1 MGDEAAADTEPADPA
16 LQPPPA
22 ESSDAKPA
30 DKHAKKAAK
39 RLRNALGCATDAA
52 IIDSFAEATMMDL
65 SSGVINIEVGGM
77 FIAALKVAGGA
88 PKVEKL
94 YLHANAL
101 LGPAFCVGFTGED
114 VALPALIKLNMQ
126 GTGLKDGG
134 AAAIAAALKRQAWPA
149 LQDLNLS
156 SCEIGDDGACSL
168 AVSIK
173 EGCPT
178 LQELSLGGND
188 IGDVGAVALAGAL
201 FGTDEL
207 AAAAAAGGE
216 AAEGEGGDAEAAPE
230 EPAAE
235 EPPAEPTGGEEGG
248 GGEGGAEGPLGALE
262 VVKLS
267 DNRIGFDGLE
277 YIHKAISAGTALAN
291 CPSLR
296 SFDVRYQRGMP
307 VLRSQEAIQR
317 AAEVAAARV
326 SVALA
331 KLNEEEPDGALLEA
345 AAITAEEKEL
355 REPVGGGEREQ
366 ASADDANTAPQ
377 PETDEEAAERVAA
390 DLAATEAEVIASA
403 ALGDGEVTAESVE
416 AAAEAAEKYWQAAF
430 EKKVEAEKAAEEA
443 AAEKLAAEEKAKADA
458 EAAETAA
465 REAAEAKAM
474 EMIEEARR
482 QEMIEKAKEEEARR
496 QEMIEKAKEEAAA
509 AEAEAAA
516 AEGEGG
522 EGEAA
527 AEAPAAEEAA
537 EDKPAEEEAV
547 KEEEGAAETTEP
559 AAEPAAAS
567 SSSVAVEGG
576 FGQAVKLDVA
586 DIKLGRSIASGAEAE
601 VFRGLLWGQKA
612 AVKQLKLVSDDGAEK
627 EASVLTSELEHETR
641 ILSKLNHPCVL
652 TLIGY
657 TDEPCQ
663 IVLEVLD
670 GTIYD
675 LTSML
680 YSGTAPEGVS
690 ALEGGLLGPLSDV
703 LSACAYLHALTI
715 PILHRDLKPPNVLHD
730 ERFRCKLCDF
740 GTAIELRQG
749 ADLPTEWIGSQLYVA
764 PEIDKGEPYGLLA
777 DVFSFGAMAYELY
790 HMLSTGVNF
799 YGEGDMFEGGG
810 MFEGLEVLR
819 APLTSDPP
827 EQPARPD
834 ACDNDAMWE
843 LLMSTVAADAAER
856 PSFAKVAREVGE
868 IRQAAGSLAE
878 WL

>member
-1 MGDEAAADTEPADPA
+1 
-16 LQPPPA
+16 
-22 ESSDAKPA
+22 
-30 DKHAKKAAK
+30 
-39 RLRNALGCATDAA
+39 
-52 IIDSFAEATMMDL
+52 
-65 SSGVINIEVGGM
+65 
-77 FIAALKVAGGA
+77 
-88 PKVEKL
+88 
-94 YLHANAL
+94 
-101 LGPAFCVGFTGED
+101 
-114 VALPALIKLNMQ
+114 
-126 GTGLKDGG
+126 
-134 AAAIAAALKRQAWPA
+134 
-149 LQDLNLS
+149 
-156 SCEIGDDGACSL
+156 
-168 AVSIK
+168 
-173 EGCPT
+173 
-178 LQELSLGGND
+178 
-188 IGDVGAVALAGAL
+188 
-201 FGTDEL
+201 
-207 AAAAAAGGE
+207 
-216 AAEGEGGDAEAAPE
+216 
-230 EPAAE
+230 
-235 EPPAEPTGGEEGG
+235 
-248 GGEGGAEGPLGALE
+248 
-262 VVKLS
+262 
-267 DNRIGFDGLE
+267 
-277 YIHKAISAGTALAN
+277 
-291 CPSLR
+291 
-296 SFDVRYQRGMP
+296 
-307 VLRSQEAIQR
+307 
-317 AAEVAAARV
+317 
-326 SVALA
+326 
-331 KLNEEEPDGALLEA
+331 
-345 AAITAEEKEL
+345 
-355 REPVGGGEREQ
+355 
-366 ASADDANTAPQ
+366 
-377 PETDEEAAERVAA
+377 
-390 DLAATEAEVIASA
+390 
-403 ALGDGEVTAESVE
+403 
-416 AAAEAAEKYWQAAF
+416 
-430 EKKVEAEKAAEEA
+430 
-443 AAEKLAAEEKAKADA
+443 
-458 EAAETAA
+458 
-465 REAAEAKAM
+465 M
-474 EMIEEARR
+474 EMI
-482 QEMIEKAKEEEARR
+482 EEARR

-819 APLTSDPP
+819 APLTADPP

-843 LLMSTVAADAAER
+843 LLMSTVAADAAAR